1 MSFGK
6 STTASQGRGRSFY
19 DQCPWTTNHICPC
32 TINHYTNWKSSTY
45 QIRHWPYTKSST
57 FLGIWNSGIKL
68 SFLNSL
74 VCLCSN
80 LRKIDELN
88 VSLIRCQRAVYHNT
102 RNCPPLTDPKGWM
115 FTWLTFLWGTPSL
128 KAWRFLS
135 QILRARE
142 IWQNEVVSVSR
153 CQCWLLIQHKLATCN
168 GSSTH
173 FLTVSKTAVVNM
185 TTNRSIHMSMYI
197 WDAISFSQLW

>member
-1 MSFGK
+1 MLTWKAFLEHIFNAVMSFGK

-80 LRKIDELN
+80 LRKINELN

-115 FTWLTFLWGTPSL
+115 FTWLTFLWGTPLPQSL
-128 KAWRFLS
+128 E
-135 QILRARE
+135 IL
-142 IWQNEVVSVSR
+142 VSNFESSR
-153 CQCWLLIQHKLATCN
+153 DMAEW
-168 GSSTH
+168 SS
-173 FLTVSKTAVVNM
+173 
-185 TTNRSIHMSMYI
+185 
-197 WDAISFSQLW
+197 